1 MKNQFDNIRVL
12 DLSHVLAGPVASMI
26 LGDLG
31 AEIIHIEP
39 PKGDDSREFG
49 PFIKD
54 VSAYFIS
61 VNRNKKSVVVD
72 LKKDEGKRVLYDLI
86 KISDILIENFKPGT
100 IKKLGFSYEEVK
112 KIKPNIIYASISGFG
127 NDTLPEYR
135 NKPSY
140 DMVVQ
145 AYSGLMSITG
155 TEEGEYV
162 RVGTSIGDIIAG
174 HHCAV
179 SILAALYIREKTG
192 IGQYIDISM
201 LDSLIYILENAILR
215 YTVTGEI
222 PKPLGTKHPTITP
235 FQGYKTKD
243 EWIIVPIGND
253 SLWLKLCEAI
263 KRNDLI
269 DNPKFK
275 TNKDRTENRN
285 ELNGILEKVFM
296 TKKFSEWKK
305 IFEKNNLP
313 YSPINTIDKVVTDPI
328 LKYREMLVE
337 LNQPD
342 LGKIKIAGSPF
353 KLSETPGKVR
363 THAPSLG
370 EHTEEILKNLLNYS
384 ENKIKNLLKNEV
396 VYSYKYKYK

>member
-174 HHCAV
+174 HHCAI

-328 LKYREMLVE
+328 LKYRKMLVE

-396 VYSYKYKYK
+396 VYSYKYKK

>member
-1 MKNQFDNIRVL
+1 MKNQLENIRVL

-49 PFIKD
+49 PFIKEK
-54 VSAYFIS
+54 SAYFIS
-61 VNRNKKSVVVD
+61 VNRNKKSVVID
-72 LKKDEGKRVLYDLI
+72 LKKDEGKKILYDLI

-112 KIKPNIIYASISGFG
+112 KIKPDIIYASISGFG
-127 NDTLPEYR
+127 NDTLPKYR

-174 HHCAV
+174 HHCAI
-179 SILAALYIREKTG
+179 SILTALYIREKTG

-215 YTVTGEI
+215 YIVTGEI
-222 PKPLGTKHPTITP
+222 PRPLGTKHPTITP

-243 EWIIVPIGND
+243 QWIIVPIGND
-253 SLWLKLCEAI
+253 SLWLKLCKAI
-263 KRNDLI
+263 ERNDLI

-275 TNKDRTENRN
+275 TNKDRTENRT
-285 ELNGILEKVFM
+285 ELNIILEKVFN
-296 TKKFSEWKK
+296 TKTFSEWKE

-313 YSPINTIDKVVTDPI
+313 YSPINTIDKVVSDPI
-328 LKYREMLVE
+328 VKYREMLVE

-342 LGKIKIAGSPF
+342 IGKIKIIGSPF

-384 ENKIKNLLKNEV
+384 EEKIKNLIKKEV
-396 VYSYKYKYK
+396 IYTYKYKT